1 VKVLNPTVT
10 IMLASHMKPNWLP
23 ESLES
28 ILAQTRRDI
37 QVIVADSGAWIGREP
52 EIVAADH
59 PAAMGQIY
67 HQYVTHPLIEWV
79 TLDQRW
85 PTPLPERACPYT
97 YVWNRVIEAGLV
109 RGKYLAVFTD
119 DDVYAPT
126 FVERMAGFLDSH
138 FDGAVYC
145 GQGRSQWEAAS
156 EGYPGGRWVPGMLHQ
171 GHAADRPRGPGE
183 FLDQVDMTQVMFRTE
198 VLGVM
203 PSPPFDE
210 DPADQACR
218 HADGVFLERL
228 VNLTGILPARITGV
242 VPNIPDVLVTH
253 RYTPDST
260 YN

>member
-1 VKVLNPTVT
+1 MKVLNPTVT
-10 IMLASHMKPNWLP
+10 VMLASHNKPRWLP
-23 ESLES
+23 AAIDS
-28 ILAQTRRDI
+28 ILAQTRLDI
-37 QVIVADSGAWIGREP
+37 QVVVADSGAWIGRGDDDAVRMA
-52 EIVAADH
+52 EIHIACS
-59 PAAMGQIY
+59 G
-67 HQYVTHPLIEWV
+67 HPLIEWV

-97 YVWNRVIEAGLV
+97 WVWNRVIEAGLV

-126 FVERMAGFLDSH
+126 FVERMAGFLDSY

-145 GQGRSQWEAAS
+145 AQDRQVYDEPSGL
-156 EGYPGGRWVPGMLHQ
+156 WVPSPLVLG
-171 GHAADRPRGPGE
+171 ADHPRGPGE

-203 PSPPFDE
+203 PSPPFNE

-242 VPNIPDVLVTH
+242 VPNIPEVLVTH

>member
-1 VKVLNPTVT
+1 VT

-37 QVIVADSGAWIGREP
+37 QVVVADSGAWIGREEDYDAP
-52 EIVAADH
+52 DY
-59 PAAMGQIY
+59 PAAMEQLY
-67 HQYVTHPLIEWV
+67 RRYSTHPLIEWV

-119 DDVYAPT
+119 DDVYKPT

-145 GQGRSQWEAAS
+145 AQDRQAYDQPSGLWVAS
-156 EGYPGGRWVPGMLHQ
+156 PLML
-171 GHAADRPRGPGE
+171 GADHPRGPGE
-183 FLDQVDMTQVMFRTE
+183 FLDLVDMTQVMFRTE

-228 VNLTGILPARITGV
+228 VNLTGILPARMTGV